1 MQSSLMK
8 KFIFILMTFNLNA
21 QIDSIIKFNPP
32 LEIPLI
38 ISANFGELRPNH
50 FHMGLDFKT
59 NGREGVK
66 ILAIADGYVSRIKI
80 SPYGYGKVVY
90 INHPNGITSVYAHCS
105 SLLDKLDSI
114 VKLTQEKESNF
125 EIEIFLKEGD
135 ISLKKGENFALSG
148 NSGSS
153 TAPHLHFE
161 LRNTKTET
169 ALNPLKFGF
178 DIIDYKAPEIKSI
191 KIYGLTK
198 EGYRINSK
206 SKVLIVS
213 KGKFGYYIP
222 GDLVSIPSNFRAS
235 EGGIGFSFEVTDYYN
250 QAINPLGLYKSFL
263 IVNKDT
269 IFGQAI
275 DSVSF
280 DQTKY
285 INTHSDYEEFK
296 INKRKFQKSFKTQE
310 NPLSFY
316 LNNKNGIINI
326 QPKDTF
332 DIEYIAIDTKKNQSV
347 LKFKI
352 NMLNGDF
359 CILPLI
365 NSNYLF
371 PADNFNYKNEKI
383 SILIPEGC
391 LYEPTLKNIELK
403 KDISISQSIIP
414 IQKPI
419 KLSFKLNDNK
429 YAPEKYYLASNSTFL
444 NTKHNDGWL
453 EADSKS
459 LGKYSIQIDT
469 IPPKIIPLNFLI
481 TDTIINKETL
491 KWKINDDKSS
501 FADYDIF
508 IDEKWGLLEYETK
521 GSYVNYKRSTDLI
534 GKHLVKIIIKDN
546 CQNITIWEKELDFK

>member
-1 MQSSLMK
+1 
-8 KFIFILMTFNLNA
+8 MTFNLNA
-21 QIDSIIKFNPP
+21 QTNSKVKYNPP

-38 ISANFGELRPNH
+38 ISSNFGELRPNH

-59 NGREGVK
+59 NGIEGLK
-66 ILAIADGYVSRIKI
+66 ILAIADGYVSRINI
-80 SPYGYGKVVY
+80 SPNGYGKAVY

-105 SLLDKLDSI
+105 FLIGKLDSI
-114 VKLTQEKESNF
+114 VKITQKKESNF
-125 EIEIFLKEGD
+125 EIEI
-135 ISLKKGENFALSG
+135 SLGKDEIPIKKGENFALSG

-161 LRNTKTET
+161 LRNTKTQT

-178 DIIDYKAPEIKSI
+178 DIIDNKAPEIKSL
-191 KIYGLTK
+191 KIYGITK
-198 EGYRINSK
+198 EGYRINGK
-206 SKVLIVS
+206 SKTATVT
-213 KGKFGYYIP
+213 KGKLGYFIA
-222 GDLVSIPSNFRAS
+222 GDLISIPSEMRGK
-235 EGGIGFSFEVTDYYN
+235 EGGIGLSFEVIDYYN
-250 QAINPLGLYKSFL
+250 QALNSLGLYKSYL
-263 IVNKDT
+263 IVNRDT

-280 DQTKY
+280 DHTKY

-310 NPLSFY
+310 NPISFY
-316 LNNKNGIINI
+316 INNKNGLIDI

-332 DIEYIAIDTKKNQSV
+332 DIQYIAIDTKNNKSV

-352 NMLNGDF
+352 NMLNGEF
-359 CILPLI
+359 CPLPHI
-365 NSNYLF
+365 NSNYLT
-371 PADNFNYKNEKI
+371 PNSNFNYISEEI

-403 KDISISQSIIP
+403 KDITIGQSKIP

-429 YAPEKYYLASNSTFL
+429 YAPEKYYLASNSNFL
-444 NTKHNDGWL
+444 NTKHTNGWL
-453 EADSKS
+453 EANSKS

-469 IPPKIIPLNFLI
+469 IPPSIIPLNFLNS
-481 TDTIINKETL
+481 DTIINKEIL
-491 KWKINDDKSS
+491 KWKISDDKSS

-508 IDEKWGLLEYETK
+508 IDEKWELLEYESK
-521 GSYVNYKRSTDLI
+521 GSYVVYKRPKILK
-534 GKHLVKIIIKDN
+534 GNHLVKVILKDN
-546 CQNITIWEKELDFK
+546 CENISIWEKELVFK